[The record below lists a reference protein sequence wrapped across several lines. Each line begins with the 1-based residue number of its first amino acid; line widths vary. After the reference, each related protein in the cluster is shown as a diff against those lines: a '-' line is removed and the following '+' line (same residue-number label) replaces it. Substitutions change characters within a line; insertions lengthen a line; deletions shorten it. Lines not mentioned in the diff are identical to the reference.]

1 VRPPLPRGPYL
12 VVGLGRSGVAASL
25 ALRSA
30 AERVIGIDRVATS
43 AATASQ
49 LRDAGV
55 EIHTGPDG
63 SELLERVHCVVK
75 SPGVPREA
83 PVIANALERRVT
95 VIGELELAWRMLEQP
110 FIAVTGTNGKTTTV
124 ELIGAIYR
132 AAGLAVEVA
141 GNVGRALSE
150 LALAPLAPGTTIVC
164 EASSFQLEDT
174 LEFAPEAAVL
184 LNLTADHLD
193 RHRTIERYRDAKL
206 RIFANQPAGST
217 AVLPDVLVCAGM
229 TGPGVPDEPLA
240 IPGGG
245 EQVLFGSTKR
255 CALRLRDGVLHWH
268 DQELIPAGALGAR
281 GPLANSMAAAA
292 VTLARGAPIE
302 AVREVLANF
311 KGVAHRLEQ
320 VATIDGVLY
329 VNDSKA
335 TNVASTLVALD
346 AFAAGSVLL
355 ILGGRGKG
363 QDFGALREAVAERAA
378 HTYLIGEDAERIAA
392 ALGGLPLT
400 SAGTLERAVELAR
413 AASAPG
419 MVVLL
424 SPACASF
431 DQFSDFEARGGA
443 FTALVRGEG

>member
-1 VRPPLPRGPYL
+1 
-12 VVGLGRSGVAASL
+12 VAASL
-25 ALRSA
+25 ALRATSGQ
-30 AERVIGIDRVATS
+30 VIGIDRMVTA
-43 AATASQ
+43 AATAAQ

-55 EIHTGPDG
+55 EIHTGGDG
-63 SELLERVHCVVK
+63 LELLGRVRCVVK

-83 PVIANALERRVT
+83 PVIAAALERGVT
-95 VIGELELAWRMLEQP
+95 VIGELELAWRMLERP

-124 ELIGAIYR
+124 ELAGAIYR
-132 AAGLAVEVA
+132 VAGLPVEVA
-141 GNVGRALSE
+141 GNVGRPLSE
-150 LALAPLAPGTTIVC
+150 LALVPLAPGTTIVC

-193 RHRTIERYRDAKL
+193 RHHTIERYRDAKL
-206 RIFANQPAGST
+206 RIFANQSAGSI
-217 AVLPDVLVCAGM
+217 AVLPDVLVSAGM
-229 TGPGVPDEPLA
+229 SGPGVPDEPLA
-240 IPGGG
+240 IAGAG
-245 EQVLFGSTKR
+245 ERVLFGSTSR
-255 CALRLRDGVLHWH
+255 CALRLNEGILQWR
-268 DQELIPAGALGAR
+268 DQELISAGALGAR

-302 AVREVLANF
+302 AVREALASF

-355 ILGGRGKG
+355 ILGGQGKS
-363 QDFGALREAVAERAA
+363 QDFGPLRDAVAARAA
-378 HTYLIGEDAERIAA
+378 HTYLIGEDAEQIAA
-392 ALGGLPLT
+392 ALGGVPLT
-400 SAGTLERAVELAR
+400 RAETLERAVELAR
-413 AASAPG
+413 AASSPG

-443 FTALVRGEG
+443 FTALVRGQG

>member
-1 VRPPLPRGPYL
+1 VRPPLPAGPYL

-30 AERVIGIDRVATS
+30 SGQVIGIDRMVPA
-43 AATASQ
+43 AATAAK

-55 EIHTGPDG
+55 EIHTGGDG
-63 SELLERVHCVVK
+63 LELLDRVRCVVK

-83 PVIANALERRVT
+83 PVIAAALERGVT
-95 VIGELELAWRMLEQP
+95 VIGELELAWRMLERP

-124 ELIGAIYR
+124 ELAGAIYR
-132 AAGLAVEVA
+132 EAGLPVEVA
-141 GNVGRALSE
+141 GNVGRPLSE

-174 LEFAPEAAVL
+174 LEFAPDAAVL

-193 RHRTIERYRDAKL
+193 RHHTFERYRDAKL
-206 RIFANQPAGST
+206 RIFANQSAGSI
-217 AVLPDVLVCAGM
+217 AVLPDVLVSAGM
-229 TGPGVPDEPLA
+229 SGPGVPDEPLA
-240 IPGGG
+240 IAGAG
-245 EQVLFGSTKR
+245 ERVLFGSTSR
-255 CALRLRDGVLHWH
+255 CALRLNEGILQWR
-268 DQELIPAGALGAR
+268 DQELISAGALGAR

-302 AVREVLANF
+302 AVREALASF

-355 ILGGRGKG
+355 ILGGQGKS
-363 QDFGALREAVAERAA
+363 QDFGPLRDAVAARAA
-378 HTYLIGEDAERIAA
+378 HTYLIGEDAEQIAT

-400 SAGTLERAVELAR
+400 RAETLERAVELAR
-413 AASAPG
+413 AASSPG

-443 FTALVRGEG
+443 FTALVRGQG

>member
-1 VRPPLPRGPYL
+1 VRPPLPAGPYL

-25 ALRSA
+25 ALRATSGQ
-30 AERVIGIDRVATS
+30 VIGIDRMVTA
-43 AATASQ
+43 AATAAQ

-55 EIHTGPDG
+55 EIHTGGDG
-63 SELLERVHCVVK
+63 LELLGRVRCVVK

-83 PVIANALERRVT
+83 PVIAAALERGVT
-95 VIGELELAWRMLEQP
+95 VIGELELAWRMLERP

-124 ELIGAIYR
+124 ELAGAIYR
-132 AAGLAVEVA
+132 VAGLPVEVA
-141 GNVGRALSE
+141 GNVGRPLSE
-150 LALAPLAPGTTIVC
+150 LALVPLAPGTTIVC

-193 RHRTIERYRDAKL
+193 RHHTIERYRDAKL
-206 RIFANQPAGST
+206 RIFANQSAGSI
-217 AVLPDVLVCAGM
+217 AVLPDVLVSAGM
-229 TGPGVPDEPLA
+229 SGPGVPDEPLA
-240 IPGGG
+240 IAGAG
-245 EQVLFGSTKR
+245 ERVLFGSTSR
-255 CALRLRDGVLHWH
+255 CALRLNEGILQWR
-268 DQELIPAGALGAR
+268 DQELISAGALGAR

-302 AVREVLANF
+302 AVREALASF

-355 ILGGRGKG
+355 ILGGQGKS
-363 QDFGALREAVAERAA
+363 QDFGPLRDAVAARAA
-378 HTYLIGEDAERIAA
+378 HTYLIGEDAEQIAA
-392 ALGGLPLT
+392 ALGGVPLT
-400 SAGTLERAVELAR
+400 RAETLERAVELAR
-413 AASAPG
+413 AASSPG

-443 FTALVRGEG
+443 FTALVRGQG